1 MKTEAKNRYA
11 AKPVWAIESE
21 NGGTLQHVPS
31 EKQANDIV
39 EALNLLQ
46 PANAE
51 AFVARAVADG
61 RILQVVAEY
70 SRIEH
75 EFGSKPNE
83 SSGTL
88 KQQAPKLEPPKPE
101 PLEHRDYGWE
111 LGAEHK
117 LGSATMQASFQRG
130 RLFTTYFHGT
140 KQVAH
145 YEARDENLARLQY
158 RDWERAALDLARQ
171 TIGRLRECDAIITDV
186 LLWERA
192 DEPESKRVLSW
203 LADELETEFPGLR
216 IVWRVKPAAVITKS
230 D

>member
-1 MKTEAKNRYA
+1 MTNEAKKRYA
-11 AKPVWAIESE
+11 TKPIWAIESE
-21 NGGTLQHVPS
+21 DGRLLQHVAS
-31 EKQANDIV
+31 EQQANDV
-39 EALNLLQ
+39 VAALNLLQ
-46 PANAE
+46 PADAP
-51 AFVARAVADG
+51 AFIARALADA
-61 RILQVVAEY
+61 RVLQVVSEY
-70 SRIEH
+70 SRIEE
-75 EFGSKPNE
+75 EFGSKDE
-83 SSGTL
+83 SSGPL
-88 KQQAPKLEPPKPE
+88 KEQTPKLEPPKPE